1 MLSGP
6 IVYAYTGAAPVLDHY
21 RASSSVVNKE
31 HFSPGH
37 WARCVWLGQPA

>member
-21 RASSSVVNKE
+21 RASSSVVNKTL
-31 HFSPGH
+31 
-37 WARCVWLGQPA
+37 ARATGRAVCG